1 MARYAYLAVE
11 SKSVGKAVVFAE
23 TKPGYFGFVN
33 DTETGARCDS
43 TGDTLT
49 AVCVPTVDSSYCGGW
64 VKGSAYTF
72 DSTTHS
78 IIYYKTYSSSKTA
91 YCMIYGGYSG
101 PRVTVIDDHGTH
113 IGTPTGSEM
122 QFRTGHAIGV
132 KHVST
137 NSGWRFLGW
146 KITKAST
153 AEEDGTVLSAGG
165 TTSGAVITFDAAYD
179 AEYAVVFK
187 LSTDDIFSHPVTI
200 EALYEAAV
208 SNVTLSYDANGGTS
222 TPAAQTVEAG
232 TTVTLAAAISR
243 PGYNFAGWKID
254 GSTYAAES
262 SYTVQDN
269 VTAVAQWSQ
278 NVVYSVQFEKNAT
291 DVSGDAIPSIV
302 VAEGAACILPG
313 PELWERPNYSFVGWA
328 TSSTGAATYQA
339 GDSYTPTNDVTFY
352 AVWSKTSGSGAQ
364 ADYTSSQKTEGNGTV
379 LSKTTDRSAYKFA
392 VSSNVATETV
402 QISYQTRLF
411 GKWVEKRYSYSP
423 DNNPNPIVTTNVVR
437 EQSGTSNGTAT
448 IPQGST
454 VSTDLSESAPI
465 SIPGDSL
472 SYYYYQRPNTSSVY
486 YSTNETTRT
495 TSTDSSW
502 KWIAPE
508 LEHYDFDGW
517 YTIDQAYQS
526 STAITNAKFT
536 IKIGSEREITWGEI
550 SRKAN
555 YVQTMNVSTGDSTT
569 RYYTNFLQ
577 ARYIG
582 KRYLVLFDA
591 NGGDLTDFYR
601 FVRFGAA
608 YGTMPTPSRPGYTFD
623 GWYTSATG
631 GTKVTASTVVNQGD
645 HTLYAHWTKSSST
658 TETYVVVFLDTTGTN
673 PETRRTF
680 EVGAS
685 VRLPWVN
692 AVLGWVLPTGC
703 KIANDKMWFDLAGNT
718 YENGE
723 FVQDLAPS
731 GGEIL
736 LQAAWV
742 TRSYTVAFNPN
753 GGTVGETSR
762 SRQYGQQLGTLPTP
776 TRDGYNFDGW
786 FTAATGGTKI
796 EATATVSA
804 DATYYAHWSEAA
816 VDWWEIETW

>member
-1 MARYAYLAVE
+1 MARYAYLAVY
-11 SKSVGKAVVFAE
+11 SSSVGKAVIFAE
-23 TKPGYFGFVN
+23 TKPGYFGYVN
-33 DTETGARCDS
+33 DTKTGARCDS
-43 TGDTLT
+43 TGNTLK
-49 AVCVPTVDSSYCGGW
+49 AVCVPTLAGYYCSSWSGGS
-64 VKGSAYTF
+64 GYTK
-72 DSTTHS
+72 DSTTPS
-78 IIYYKTYSSSKTA
+78 IIDYSSSNGSTA
-91 YCMIYGGYSG
+91 YGMIAGGSSVSG
-101 PRVTVIDDHGTH
+101 PSVTVIDNHGTH
-113 IGTPTGSEM
+113 IGTPTGSAM
-122 QFRTGHAIGV
+122 KFRTGHAIGV

-137 NSGWRFLGW
+137 DSGWRFLGW
-146 KITKAST
+146 KITKYST
-153 AEEDGTVLSAGG
+153 ATAAGTVLSTGG

-187 LSTDDIFSHPVTI
+187 LSTSSMYSVTI
-200 EALYEAAV
+200 EALYEATV

-222 TPAAQTVEAG
+222 TPAAQTVAAG

-243 PGYNFAGWKID
+243 PGYNFAGWKIG
-254 GSTYAAES
+254 GSTYAAGS
-262 SYTVQDN
+262 SYTVKNN

-278 NVVYSVQFEKNAT
+278 NVVYSVQFAKNAT

-302 VAEGAACILPG
+302 VAKGAACILPG
-313 PELWERPNYSFVGWA
+313 PELWERPDYSFVGWA
-328 TSSTGAATYQA
+328 TSSTGAAAYQA
-339 GDSYTPTNDVTFY
+339 GDSYTPTQDVTFF
-352 AVWSKTSGSGAQ
+352 AVWGKTSGSGAQ
-364 ADYTSSQKTEGNGTV
+364 ADYTSSQNTGGNGTV
-379 LSKTTDRSAYKFA
+379 LDKTTDLSAYKFA

-402 QISYQTRLF
+402 PISYQSRLF
-411 GKWVEKRYSYSP
+411 GRWVEKRYSYSP
-423 DNNPNPIVTTNVVR
+423 DNNPNPIVTTNVIR
-437 EQSGTSNGTAT
+437 EQSETWNGTAT
-448 IPQGST
+448 IPRGST
-454 VSTDLSESAPI
+454 VSTDGSANTSI

-472 SYYYYQRPNTSSVY
+472 SYYFYQRPNTSSVY
-486 YSTNETTRT
+486 YTTNETTRK
-495 TSTDSSW
+495 TSTVSSW

-526 STAITNAKFT
+526 PATITNAKFT
-536 IKIGSEREITWGEI
+536 IKIASEREITWGEI
-550 SRKAN
+550 SSKAN
-555 YVQTMNVSTGDSTT
+555 YVRTMNISTGGSTT
-569 RYYTNFLQ
+569 RYYTNYLQ
-577 ARYIG
+577 VRYIG

-623 GWYTSATG
+623 GWYTAATG
-631 GTKVTASTVVNQGD
+631 GTKVEASTVVNQGD

-673 PETRRTF
+673 PETRLSF
-680 EVGAS
+680 NVGAS
-685 VRLPWVN
+685 VRLPELTGG
-692 AVLGWVLPTGC
+692 LGWMLPTGYT
-703 KIANDKMWFDLAGNT
+703 IANDKMWFDLAGNT
-718 YENGE
+718 YEDGAA
-723 FVQDLAPS
+723 VQDLAPS

-742 TRSYTVAFNPN
+742 TRSYTVTFNPN

-786 FTAATGGTKI
+786 FTAATGGIKI

>member
-291 DVSGDAIPSIV
+291 DVSGDVIPSIV

-364 ADYTSSQKTEGNGTV
+364 ADYTSSQNTGGNGTV
-379 LSKTTDRSAYKFA
+379 LSRTTDLSAYKFA

-423 DNNPNPIVTTNVVR
+423 DNKPNPIVTTNVVR

-577 ARYIG
+577 VRYIG

-623 GWYTSATG
+623 GWYTAATG
-631 GTKVTASTVVNQGD
+631 GAKVTASTVVNQGD

-673 PETRRTF
+673 PEARRSF
-680 EVGAS
+680 DVGAS

-692 AVLGWVLPTGC
+692 ADLGWVLPTGC

-718 YENGE
+718 YEDGAA
-723 FVQDLAPS
+723 VQDLAPS

-742 TRSYTVAFNPN
+742 TRSYMVTFNPN

>member
-11 SKSVGKAVVFAE
+11 AKSVGKAVVFAE

-33 DTETGARCDS
+33 DTQTGARCDS

-153 AEEDGTVLSAGG
+153 AKEDGTVLSAGG

-243 PGYNFAGWKID
+243 PGYNFAGWKIG
-254 GSTYAAES
+254 GSTYAAGS
-262 SYTVQDN
+262 SYTVQNN
-269 VTAVAQWSQ
+269 VTAIAQWSQ
-278 NVVYSVQFEKNAT
+278 NVVYSVQFAKNAT

-364 ADYTSSQKTEGNGTV
+364 ADYTSSQNTGGNGTV
-379 LSKTTDRSAYKFA
+379 LSKTTDLSAYKFA

-437 EQSGTSNGTAT
+437 EQSGTSNGTAA

-577 ARYIG
+577 VRYIG

-608 YGTMPTPSRPGYTFD
+608 YGTMPMPSRPGYTFD
-623 GWYTSATG
+623 GWYTAATG
-631 GTKVTASTVVNQGD
+631 GTQVTSSTVVNQGD
-645 HTLYAHWTKSSST
+645 HMLYAHWTKSSST
-658 TETYVVVFLDTTGTN
+658 AETYVVVFLDTTGTN
-673 PETRRTF
+673 PETRRSF
-680 EVGAS
+680 DVGVS
-685 VRLPWVN
+685 VRLPELN
-692 AVLGWVLPTGC
+692 SGLGWMLPTGYT
-703 KIANDKMWFDLAGNT
+703 IASDKMWFDIAGNT
-718 YENGE
+718 YEDGAS
-723 FVQDLAPS
+723 VQDLAPS

-742 TRSYTVAFNPN
+742 TRSYTVTFNPN

-796 EATATVSA
+796 GATATVSSN
-804 DATYYAHWSEAA
+804 ATYYAHWSEAA

>member
-1 MARYAYLAVE
+1 MARYAYLAVN
-11 SKSVGKAVVFAE
+11 SLSVGKAVVFAE
-23 TKPGYFGFVN
+23 TKPGYFGYVN
-33 DTETGARCDS
+33 DTQTGSRCDS
-43 TGDTLT
+43 TGNTLK
-49 AVCVPTVDSSYCGGW
+49 AVCVPTVAGYYCSNWSGGS
-64 VKGSAYTF
+64 GYTK
-72 DSTTHS
+72 DSTTPS
-78 IIYYKTYSSSKTA
+78 IIDYSSSNGSTA
-91 YCMIYGGYSG
+91 YGLISGGTSVSG
-101 PRVTVIDDHGTH
+101 PSVTVIDDHGTH
-113 IGTPTGSEM
+113 IGTPTGSAM
-122 QFRTGHAIGV
+122 KFYTGHAIGV

-137 NSGWRFLGW
+137 NNGWRFLGW
-146 KITKAST
+146 KITKYST
-153 AEEDGTVLSAGG
+153 ATTAGTVLSTGG

-187 LSTDDIFSHPVTI
+187 LATSATYSVTI
-200 EALYEAAV
+200 EALYEATV
-208 SNVTLSYDANGGTS
+208 TNVTLSYDANGGTS
-222 TPAAQTVEAG
+222 TPAAQTVAAG

-243 PGYNFAGWKID
+243 SGYNFAGWKIG
-254 GSTYAAES
+254 GSTYAAGS
-262 SYTVQDN
+262 SYTVQNN
-269 VTAVAQWSQ
+269 VTAVAQWAQ
-278 NVVYSVQFEKNAT
+278 NVVYSVQFAKNAT
-291 DVSGDAIPSIV
+291 DVTGDAIPSIV
-302 VAEGAACILPG
+302 VAKGAACILPG
-313 PELWERPNYSFVGWA
+313 PELWERPDYSFVGWA
-328 TSSTGAATYQA
+328 TSSTGAAAYQA
-339 GDSYTPTNDVTFY
+339 GDSYTPTKDVTLY
-352 AVWSKTSGSGAQ
+352 AVWGKTSGSGAQ
-364 ADYTSSQKTEGNGTV
+364 ADYTSSQSTGGNGTV
-379 LSKTTDRSAYKFA
+379 LNKTTDLSAYKFA
-392 VSSNVATETV
+392 ISSNVATETV
-402 QISYQTRLF
+402 PISYQTRLF

-423 DNNPNPIVTTNVVR
+423 DNNPNPLVTTNVVR
-437 EQSGTSNGTAT
+437 EQSETWNGTAT

-454 VSTDLSESAPI
+454 VSTDAPVNTSL

-495 TSTDSSW
+495 TSTVSSW

-526 STAITNAKFT
+526 PTAITNANFT

-555 YVQTMNVSTGDSTT
+555 YVQTMNVSTGGSTT

-623 GWYTSATG
+623 GWYTAATG

-645 HTLYAHWTKSSST
+645 HTLFAHWTKSGST

-673 PETRRTF
+673 PETRRSF
-680 EVGAS
+680 EVGAT
-685 VRLPWVN
+685 VTLPKIG
-692 AVLGWVLPTGC
+692 AGLGWTIPPECEVDQAAMWIDQTG
-703 KIANDKMWFDLAGNT
+703 KVYANMAS
-718 YENGE
+718 
-723 FVQDLAPS
+723 VQDLAPS
-731 GGEIL
+731 GEEFL
-736 LQAAWV
+736 LNAAWV
-742 TRSYTVAFNPN
+742 TRSYTITFNPN
-753 GGTVGETSR
+753 DGTVGETSR

-796 EATATVSA
+796 GATTTVSA
-804 DATYYAHWSEAA
+804 NATYYAHWSEAA
-816 VDWWEIETW
+816 VDWWEVETW

>member
-1 MARYAYLAVE
+1 MARYAYLAVYP
-11 SKSVGKAVVFAE
+11 SSVGKAVIFAE
-23 TKPGYFGFVN
+23 TKPGYFGYVN
-33 DTETGARCDS
+33 DTQTGARCDS
-43 TGDTLT
+43 TGNTLK
-49 AVCVPTVDSSYCGGW
+49 AVCVPTLAGYYCHSWSGGS
-64 VKGSAYTF
+64 GYTK
-72 DSTTHS
+72 DSTTPS
-78 IIYYKTYSSSKTA
+78 IIDYSSSNGSTA
-91 YCMIYGGYSG
+91 YGMISGGTSTSG
-101 PRVTVIDDHGTH
+101 PSVTVIDDHGTH
-113 IGTPTGSEM
+113 IGTPTGSAM
-122 QFRTGHAIGV
+122 KFYTGHAIGV

-146 KITKAST
+146 KITKYST
-153 AEEDGTVLSAGG
+153 ATTVGTVLSTGG

-187 LSTDDIFSHPVTI
+187 LSTSVTYPVTI
-200 EALYEAAV
+200 EALYEETV

-222 TPAAQTVEAG
+222 TPAAQTVAAG

-243 PGYNFAGWKID
+243 SGYNFAGWKIG

-262 SYTVQDN
+262 SYTVHDN

-302 VAEGAACILPG
+302 VAQGAACILPG
-313 PELWERPNYSFVGWA
+313 PELWERPDYSFVGWA
-328 TSSTGAATYQA
+328 TSSTGAAVYQA
-339 GDSYTPTNDVTFY
+339 GDSYTPTQDVTFY
-352 AVWSKTSGSGAQ
+352 AVWGKTSGSGAR
-364 ADYTSSQKTEGNGTV
+364 ADYTSSQNTGGNGTV
-379 LSKTTDRSAYKFA
+379 LDKTTNLSAYKFA
-392 VSSNVATETV
+392 VSSNIATETV
-402 QISYQTRLF
+402 PISYQTRLS
-411 GKWVEKRYSYSP
+411 GRWVEKRYSYSP
-423 DNNPNPIVTTNVVR
+423 DNNPNPIVTTNVIR
-437 EQSGTSNGTAT
+437 EQSETWTGTAT
-448 IPQGST
+448 IPYGST
-454 VSTDLSESAPI
+454 ISTDTPVNTSI

-472 SYYYYQRPNTSSVY
+472 SYYFYHRPNTSSVY
-486 YSTNETTRT
+486 YTTNETTRT
-495 TSTDSSW
+495 TSTISSW

-526 STAITNAKFT
+526 PTAITNANFT

-550 SRKAN
+550 SSKAN
-555 YVQTMNVSTGDSTT
+555 YVRTMNISTGGSTT
-569 RYYTNFLQ
+569 RYYDNYLQ
-577 ARYIG
+577 LRYIG

-591 NGGDLTDFYR
+591 NGGDLADFYR

-623 GWYTSATG
+623 GWYTAATG
-631 GTKVTASTVVNQGD
+631 GTKVEASTVVNQSD
-645 HTLYAHWTKSSST
+645 HTLYAHWAKSSST

-673 PETRRTF
+673 PETRRSF

-685 VRLPWVN
+685 VRLPELTSG
-692 AVLGWVLPTGC
+692 LGWVLPTGYT
-703 KIANDKMWFDLAGNT
+703 IASDKMWFDLAGNT
-718 YENGE
+718 YEDGAA
-723 FVQDLAPS
+723 VQDLAPS

-742 TRSYTVAFNPN
+742 TRSYTVTFNPN

-796 EATATVSA
+796 GATATVSA